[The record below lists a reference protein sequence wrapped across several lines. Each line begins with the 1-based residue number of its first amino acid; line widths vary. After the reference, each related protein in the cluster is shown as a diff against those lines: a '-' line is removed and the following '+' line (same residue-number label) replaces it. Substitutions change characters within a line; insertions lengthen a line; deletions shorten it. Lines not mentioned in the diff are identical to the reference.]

1 MVEEDDPTAF
11 NENVENVENK
21 REFNEVVYPYVVSE

>member
-11 NENVENVENK
+11 NENVENK